1 MHRFATRI
9 LIVLALL
16 VAAAFVTRAQNQR
29 NRITI
34 NDVGL
39 PPLDTG
45 VLVAARAA
53 PGTSAARIRAAVEAA
68 IRNENPVESA
78 RRAAPGRVV
87 VRFHTDASQT
97 RRAAAVRA
105 VAPSGVITPRPTFAD
120 FDIVRIAATDDPEAV
135 AASLRARHG
144 DVVLNAQAVYR
155 WQTMLTPN
163 DALYAA
169 RQWNFPMLN
178 LEPAWDIQPTAGSD
192 ITVAVIDTG
201 MAYRGATLTANLP
214 AFELDDVAYPA
225 LGAVTIPYAAASQLV
240 DASRQNRIVS
250 PYDFIWD
257 DDTPLDFDGHGTH
270 VSGTIGQITND
281 STGTAGVAFNVRL
294 MPIKVIDNFW
304 DFLFGSPNF
313 ATDDLVAR
321 GIRYAVDRGARVINM
336 SIGRSGPPAFVVEDA
351 IRYAVSRGVFVAVAS
366 GNMFAEGNPVSVLA
380 EICSRVDGAVSVG
393 AIDRNRAHAPYSS
406 AGAYVEL
413 AAPGGNAA
421 TPGFPDADGFIFQQT
436 FNFLETDTYL
446 LSPALFR
453 APRFDILA
461 YVGYVGTSMA
471 SPHVAGAAAMLMQQG
486 ITRPAAIEDALKRT
500 AVDLGTPGRDNF
512 FGHGLVNV
520 RNAMFGIGAA
530 R

>member
-1 MHRFATRI
+1 MHRFARWI

-16 VAAAFVTRAQNQR
+16 VAAALVTQAQR
-29 NRITI
+29 NRITL

-45 VLVAARAA
+45 VLLAPRAA
-53 PGTSAARIRAAVEAA
+53 PGTSAARARAAIEAA
-68 IRNENPVESA
+68 IRNEDPSGSA

-87 VRFHTDASQT
+87 VRFRNDASSA
-97 RRAAAVRA
+97 RRASAVRA
-105 VAPSGVITPRPTFAD
+105 VASSGVIAPRPTFAD

-135 AASLRARHG
+135 AATLKADHG

-155 WQTMLTPN
+155 WHTMLTPN
-163 DALYAA
+163 DPLYAL

-178 LEPAWDIQPTAGSD
+178 LQPAWDIQPAAGSD

-201 MAYRGATLTANLP
+201 MAYRGATFTANLP
-214 AFELDDVAYPA
+214 SFELDTDTYPA
-225 LGAVTIPYAAASQLV
+225 LGPVTIPYAAANQLV
-240 DASRQNRIVS
+240 DAARQSRIVS

-281 STGTAGVAFNVRL
+281 ATGTAGVAFNVRL
-294 MPIKVIDNFW
+294 MPVKVIDGIW
-304 DFLFGSPNF
+304 DYLFGAPNF
-313 ATDDLVAR
+313 ATDDIVAR
-321 GIRYAVDRGARVINM
+321 GIRYAVDRGARVVNM
-336 SIGRSGPPAFVVEDA
+336 SIGREGPPSFVVEDA
-351 IRYAVSRGVFVAVAS
+351 IRYAVSRGAFVAVAS
-366 GNMFAEGNPVSVLA
+366 GNLFDQGNPVSVLA

-393 AIDRNRAHAPYSS
+393 AIDRNRAHASYSS
-406 AGAYVEL
+406 AGPYVEL
-413 AAPGGNAA
+413 AAPGGSAT
-421 TPGFPDADGFIFQQT
+421 TPGFLREDGFIYQQT
-436 FNFLETDTYL
+436 FNFLETDTFML
-446 LSPALFR
+446 PPAQFR
-453 APRFDILA
+453 APRFDIFG
-461 YVGYVGTSMA
+461 YIGYVGTSMA
-471 SPHVAGAAAMLMQQG
+471 SPHVAGAAALLMQQG
-486 ITRPAAIEDALKRT
+486 ITSPAAIEDALKRT

>member
-1 MHRFATRI
+1 MHRFARRI
-9 LIVLALL
+9 LIVPALL
-16 VAAAFVTRAQNQR
+16 VAAALVTQAQR

-45 VLVAARAA
+45 VLLAARAA
-53 PGTSAARIRAAVEAA
+53 PGTSAARVKKAVEAA
-68 IRNENPVESA
+68 IRNEDPNESTH
-78 RRAAPGRVV
+78 RAAPGRVV
-87 VRFHTDASQT
+87 VRFRTDASAA

-105 VAPSGVITPRPTFAD
+105 VVPSGVIAPRPTFAD
-120 FDIVRIAATDDPEAV
+120 FDIVRIAATDDPETV

-155 WQTMLTPN
+155 WRTMLTPN
-163 DALYAA
+163 DALYST

-178 LEPAWDIQPTAGSD
+178 LEPAWDIQPAAGSD
-192 ITVAVIDTG
+192 IIVAVIDTG
-201 MAYRGATLTANLP
+201 MAYRSATITANLP

-225 LGAVTIPYAAASQLV
+225 LGPQTIPYAAANQLV
-240 DASRQNRIVS
+240 DASRQTRIVA

-270 VSGTIGQITND
+270 VSGTVGQITND
-281 STGTAGVAFNVRL
+281 ATGTAGVAFNVRL
-294 MPIKVIDNFW
+294 MPIKVIDSLW
-304 DFLFGSPNF
+304 DFLFGAPNF
-313 ATDDLVAR
+313 ATDDVVAR
-321 GIRYAVDRGARVINM
+321 GIRYAADRGAKVLNL

-366 GNMFAEGNPVSVLA
+366 GNMFAEGNPISVLA

-406 AGAYVEL
+406 AGAYLEL
-413 AAPGGNAA
+413 AAPGGNAT
-421 TPGFPDADGFIFQQT
+421 TPGFAAADGFIFQQT
-436 FNFLETDTYL
+436 FNFLETDTFL
-446 LSPALFR
+446 LAPAQFR
-453 APRFDILA
+453 PPRFDILG
-461 YVGYVGTSMA
+461 YIGYVGTSMA
-471 SPHVAGAAAMLMQQG
+471 SPHVAGAAALLMQQG
-486 ITRPAAIEDALKRT
+486 ITSPAAIEDALKRT

>member
-1 MHRFATRI
+1 MHRFARWI

-16 VAAAFVTRAQNQR
+16 VAAALATQAQR

-45 VLVAARAA
+45 VLLAARAA
-53 PGTSAARIRAAVEAA
+53 PGTSAARVKSAVEAA
-68 IRNENPVESA
+68 IRNEDPNEST

-87 VRFHTDASQT
+87 VRFRTDASAA
-97 RRAAAVRA
+97 RRAAAVRT
-105 VAPSGVITPRPTFAD
+105 VAPSGVIAPRPTFAD
-120 FDIVRIAATDDPEAV
+120 FDLVRIAATDDPETV

-155 WQTMLTPN
+155 WRTMLTPN

-169 RQWNFPMLN
+169 LQWNFRMVN
-178 LEPAWDIQPTAGSD
+178 LEQAWDIQPAAGSD

-201 MAYRGATLTANLP
+201 MAYRSATITADLP
-214 AFELDDVAYPA
+214 AFELGDVADPA
-225 LGAVTIPYAAASQLV
+225 LGLRTIPYAAANQLV

-281 STGTAGVAFNVRL
+281 ATGTAGVAFNVRL
-294 MPIKVIDNFW
+294 MPIKVIDSIW
-304 DFLFGSPNF
+304 DYLFGAPNF
-313 ATDDLVAR
+313 ATDDIVAR

-366 GNMFAEGNPVSVLA
+366 GNMFAEGNPLSVLA

-393 AIDRNRAHAPYSS
+393 AIDRSRAHAPYSS

-413 AAPGGNAA
+413 AAPGGSVI
-421 TPGFPDADGFIFQQT
+421 TPGFAVADGLIYQQT
-436 FNFLETDTYL
+436 FNPFETDTFL
-446 LSPALFR
+446 LPPAQFR
-453 APRFDILA
+453 VPRFDILA
-461 YVGYVGTSMA
+461 YVPYIGTSMA
-471 SPHVAGAAAMLMQQG
+471 SPHVAGAAALLMQQG
-486 ITRPAAIEDALKRT
+486 ITSPAAIEDALTRT